1 MIENTLRVM
10 LCVVLITFLTQTVLS
25 SDLPTNNS
33 STRPIVD
40 LELGQLQGIQET
52 NVDGK
57 SNFYAFR
64 GIPFAKSTA
73 GELRFKDPEPA
84 EAWSGVRDASKHGNT
99 CPQKDFLVGK
109 VIGGEDCLNLNVYTR
124 DLNPEE
130 PLAVLVWIHGGAFIF
145 GSGNDDIYGPDYFMN
160 KDIILVT
167 INYRLGMLG
176 FLNLDDEEATGN
188 QGLKDQVMALKWVK
202 QNIKKFGGDPNKV
215 TIFGESAG
223 AACVHYL
230 TISPLAEGLFQKA
243 IIQSGVASN
252 PWASVGYPMKEEATN
267 IAENLGR
274 NITDNKELIEFLR
287 NVDLVSLV
295 GAEQKFFSPTS
306 MNFLDLKLR
315 FVPSVDSKSKNPFL
329 SIPIKE
335 AVKSGI
341 KVPHIIGYT
350 SKEAIIFV
358 AGLRDDQYAKLE
370 AERDT
375 FLLHPEEKQFLQE
388 RNVSLD
394 DITKFF
400 MGDKKFVSE
409 NIQSFVDVV
418 SARLFFINIHDI
430 IKIQS
435 SIPDVQTYLY
445 KFDYYSNETT
455 VMQKLFGTD
464 LEGTAHGEELFFLF
478 YPKLMKLLGF
488 EPIVSDS
495 TENIIKQRF
504 IELWTNFAKNG
515 DPNSERSELISV
527 KWKPVDDHQEY
538 NCLEVSED
546 LSMIKE
552 TNILDK
558 IQQNKSQN

>member
-1 MIENTLRVM
+1 MIENILRAM
-10 LCVVLITFLTQTVLS
+10 LYVVLITFLTQTVLS
-25 SDLPTNNS
+25 RDLPTNNS
-33 STRPIVD
+33 STQPIVD
-40 LELGQLQGIQET
+40 LELGQLQGIQEI

-84 EAWSGVRDASKHGNT
+84 EAWSGVRDASKYGNI
-99 CPQKDFLVGK
+99 CPQKDFLAGK
-109 VIGGEDCLNLNVYTR
+109 VVGGEDCLNLNVYTR
-124 DLNPEE
+124 DLNPDE
-130 PLAVLVWIHGGAFIF
+130 PLAVLVWIHGGAFIL
-145 GSGNDDIYGPDYFMN
+145 GSGNDDVYGPDYFMT

-223 AACVHYL
+223 GASVHYL

-252 PWASVGYPMKEEATN
+252 PWASV
-267 IAENLGR
+267 
-274 NITDNKELIEFLR
+274 
-287 NVDLVSLV
+287 V
-295 GAEQKFFSPTS
+295 
-306 MNFLDLKLR
+306 
-315 FVPSVDSKSKNPFL
+315 
-329 SIPIKE
+329 KE

-341 KVPHIIGYT
+341 KVPHIIGHT

-400 MGDKKFVSE
+400 MGDKKVTSE
-409 NIQSFVDVV
+409 NVQSFVDVV
-418 SARLFFINIHDI
+418 TARLFLINIHDI
-430 IKIQS
+430 IKIQP

-445 KFDYYSNETT
+445 KFDYYSNETAI
-455 VMQKLFGTD
+455 MQKLFGTD
-464 LEGTAHGEELFFLF
+464 LEGTAHGEELLFLF
-478 YPKLMKLLGF
+478 YPKLMKLFGF
-488 EPIVSDS
+488 EPIASDS

-504 IELWTNFAKNG
+504 IELWTNFAKTGN
-515 DPNSERSELISV
+515 PNSERSELISV
-527 KWKPVDDHQEY
+527 KWKPVDDHLEY
-538 NCLEVSED
+538 NCLEISED

-552 TNILDK
+552 TNILHK
-558 IQQNKSQN
+558 IQQKMSQN